1 MINLNPV
8 ENILKGVY
16 IRTVTESLKVKK
28 NPVHEKVICS
38 GFGRTYKAP
47 EENKIG
53 RNDTCPCGSNKK
65 YKNCCMKGGDYVKE
79 V

>member
-16 IRTVTESLKVKK
+16 IRLAADALKTKK
-28 NPVHEKVICS
+28 NPVHKKVICS
-38 GFGRTYKAP
+38 GFGSTYKAP

-65 YKNCCMKGGDYVKE
+65 YKNCCMKGGDNVK
-79 V
+79 